1 MTTACITSSP
11 SIVGKI
17 IDSAFTC
24 LTDLC
29 KDIAVSSDLP
39 SVFIPAVISVLK
51 SKVVKKAN
59 FDFSSISPL
68 KSVSNNFVPIIF
80 GHAIHDQFIPF
91 HHSQQLFN
99 ASRSSEK
106 QLIVLEGGHNSIRS
120 IEWIQNCVGFIL
132 NQFGIQ
138 FHYGDLVL
146 SNSPLKSATTDFHFS
161 SFSQLVDN
169 SPDITEKRNH
179 STSPEKKSKSRNK
192 KKEKKSEDADC
203 GY

>member
-80 GHAIHDQFIPF
+80 GHAIHDQFIP
-91 HHSQQLFN
+91 
-99 ASRSSEK
+99 
-106 QLIVLEGGHNSIRS
+106 IRS

-169 SPDITEKRNH
+169 SPDITEIIQLLLKRNQ
-179 STSPEKKSKSRNK
+179 SQEIRK
-192 KKEKKSEDADC
+192 KKKNLKMLIVDILIFVLVIFLIYFDINDFHSFIR
-203 GY
+203 GL